1 MGPIDER
8 EPKYN
13 WQEGEIMVPKKLPA
27 QSGIFNARV
36 LVGFALFS
44 VGALMAMLSVAA
56 TPFSGITTSAN
67 RSPGESVFA
76 GKHAGQ
82 LSGKTTLGATSL
94 PLAPAA
100 GSWTVVSSPNTST
113 TQNNLLGVTRVSAP
127 DCWAVGFYV
136 ASSGAPQTLVEHWDG
151 IAWAAVPSPNA
162 SRYNN
167 VLSDVTC
174 VSASNCWAVG
184 FYVSGPSVYQT
195 LIERWDGTSW
205 TIVTSPNAAQIN
217 LLNSATCVSAS
228 DCWAVGYS
236 EIVGVGTLNIDQ
248 TLIEH
253 WNGTSWTI
261 VTSPNATAWAK
272 NFLYGVTCVSAS
284 NCWAVGFSQSIVGAY
299 NINRTLI
306 ERWDGTSWAIVNSA
320 NTSALDNYLDG
331 VTCASASDCWAVGYY
346 FTGNAV
352 QNGVYQNLI
361 ERWDGTSWAIVN
373 SPNTSTTEY
382 NHLFGVTCA
391 SASECWAVGLSGTS
405 LGQTLI
411 ERWDG
416 SSWAIV
422 NSPNTSATLSNFLY
436 GVTCASASD
445 CWAVGYYYN
454 GSVSL
459 TLTEHYTIPVVQL
472 VSVVSRKVHGSA
484 GTFDIN
490 LPPTGTRGVEC
501 RSGGTNGDYTLVFSF
516 ANTLTSVASANVSG
530 MGSVSSSTIDN
541 NDPHNY
547 IVNLT
552 GVTNA
557 QVITVSLTNVT
568 DSVGNFSSA
577 VPASMGVLVGDVDA
591 SGRVDSTDV
600 FQVRQQTLQ
609 ITNSSNFRMDI
620 DESGRI
626 DSTDVFIVRQQ
637 TLTALP

>member
-113 TQNNLLGVTRVSAP
+113 TQNNLLGVTCVSAP

-205 TIVTSPNAAQIN
+205 AIVT
-217 LLNSATCVSAS
+217 
-228 DCWAVGYS
+228 
-236 EIVGVGTLNIDQ
+236 
-248 TLIEH
+248 
-253 WNGTSWTI
+253 
-261 VTSPNATAWAK
+261 
-272 NFLYGVTCVSAS
+272 
-284 NCWAVGFSQSIVGAY
+284 
-299 NINRTLI
+299 
-306 ERWDGTSWAIVNSA
+306 SA

>member
-113 TQNNLLGVTRVSAP
+113 TQNNLLGVTCVSAP

-248 TLIEH
+248 TLIE
-253 WNGTSWTI
+253 
-261 VTSPNATAWAK
+261 
-272 NFLYGVTCVSAS
+272 
-284 NCWAVGFSQSIVGAY
+284 
-299 NINRTLI
+299 
-306 ERWDGTSWAIVNSA
+306 RWDGTSWAIVNSA

-331 VTCASASDCWAVGYY
+331 VTCDSASDCWAVGYY

-391 SASECWAVGLSGTS
+391 SASE
-405 LGQTLI
+405 
-411 ERWDG
+411 
-416 SSWAIV
+416 
-422 NSPNTSATLSNFLY
+422 
-436 GVTCASASD
+436 

>member
-113 TQNNLLGVTRVSAP
+113 TQNNLLGVTCVSAP

-373 SPNTSTTEY
+373 SPNTS
-382 NHLFGVTCA
+382 
-391 SASECWAVGLSGTS
+391 
-405 LGQTLI
+405 
-411 ERWDG
+411 
-416 SSWAIV
+416 
-422 NSPNTSATLSNFLY
+422 ATLSNFLF